1 MKNNTKK
8 FKINNLFF
16 FSILI
21 ILISSLLSWLI
32 IEVSK
37 DILGL
42 KKNEISSEVVIPKGA
57 STGKIA
63 NILKN
68 NKIIKYPF
76 VFKIYSKFTKVD
88 NTYRDGKYILSSTMS
103 YGDIIYYFQNM
114 TDRDDVVRVTIP
126 EGYTINQIAALLK
139 EKEVCETKQDF
150 LDAINN
156 ERYTSDALEQIKD
169 NKLIC
174 FRSEGYLFPD
184 TYEFILNDTPKHI
197 IEIMTKNF
205 DKKVLG
211 SLEQDIKKSKLSL
224 SEIITLASIVQKEST
239 TFDVMKKVASVFF
252 NRLNNTKEYPKLE
265 SDVTIIYI
273 ESNIKP
279 NLEMKN
285 QEMYDS
291 YNTYVCKGLPVGP
304 ICNPG
309 LDAIKSV
316 LEPDKTDYYF
326 FLTDINNDYYWAKT
340 FAEHNNNIYKA
351 SKLGSIKGVNT
362 D

>member
-1 MKNNTKK
+1 MNNK
-8 FKINNLFF
+8 FKINSVAFL
-16 FSILI
+16 SIFI
-21 ILISSLLSWLI
+21 ILISSLLSWGI
-32 IEVSK
+32 IEVAK

-42 KKNEISSEVVIPKGA
+42 KKNEISSEVVIPKGS

-63 NILKN
+63 SILKN
-68 NKIIKYPF
+68 NKIIKYPI
-76 VFKIYSKFTKVD
+76 VFKVYSKLTKVD
-88 NTYRDGKYILSSTMS
+88 NTYREGKYVLSSTMS
-103 YGDIIYYFQNM
+103 YSDIIYYFQNM
-114 TDRDDVVRVTIP
+114 TAREDVVKVTIP
-126 EGYTINQIAALLK
+126 EGYTVNQIASLLK
-139 EKEVCETKQDF
+139 EKGVCEKKQDF

-156 ERYTSDALEQIKD
+156 EKYKSEALDQVED

-174 FRSEGYLFPD
+174 FKSEGYLFPD
-184 TYEFILNDTPKHI
+184 TYEFILKDKPKHL
-197 IEIMTKNF
+197 IEIMTQNF

-211 SLEQDIKKSKLSL
+211 ELRQDIDKSELSL

-239 TFDVMKKVASVFF
+239 SADVMKKVSSVFF
-252 NRLNNTKEYPKLE
+252 NRLNNPREYLRLE
-265 SDVTIIYI
+265 SDVTILYI
-273 ESNIKP
+273 ESDIKP

-316 LEPDKTDYYF
+316 LEPEDTDYYF
-326 FLTDINNDYYWAKT
+326 FLTDINNDYYWAT
-340 FAEHNNNIYKA
+340 NFSQHNNNIYKA
-351 SKLGSIKGVNT
+351 SRLGAVKGLKT